1 MAQYARP
8 AVALLALALAGAGC
22 VINVDADAVT
32 VRDEKRFTVGANP
45 EVTLETWDGSIKVQ
59 SWDQPEVR
67 VEIQKRG
74 ADRDEAAALV
84 VNATQEGNRVRVEA
98 PAPRVERE
106 FTGIGIGSFSGLSV
120 SYVVSVPTRVKLLAR
135 TRDGSINVDGVT
147 GTIEL
152 RSGDGSIRSARIK
165 GALTARTEDGSI
177 HAEGTLEALVVET
190 GDGSIIVEADAG
202 STMKDDWNISTGDG
216 SIVFRV
222 PEDFSAEIDA
232 SSRDGRVRADL
243 PGFGAERSEGE
254 RDRRSLRGRLGNGG
268 HVVKLR
274 SGDGSISVGSR

>member
-1 MAQYARP
+1 MAKYARP

-32 VRDEKRFTVGANP
+32 VRDEKRFKVGRNP

-59 SWDQPEVR
+59 TWDRSEVL

-74 ADRDEAAALV
+74 PDRDEAAALV
-84 VNATQEGNRVRVEA
+84 VNATQDGNRVRVEA

-106 FTGIGIGSFSGLSV
+106 FTGIGIGFQGLSI
-120 SYVVSVPTRVKLLAR
+120 SYVVSVPTSVTLVAR
-135 TRDGSINVDGVT
+135 TRDGSINIDGVT

-152 RSGDGSIRSARIK
+152 RSGDGSIRSSRIK

-177 HAEGTLEALVVET
+177 QAEGMLEGLIAET
-190 GDGSIIVEADAG
+190 GDGSIVVEADDG
-202 STMKDDWNISTGDG
+202 SSMKDNWNISTGDG
-216 SIVFRV
+216 SIVLRV

-232 SSRDGRVRADL
+232 SSRDGRVRSDL
-243 PGFGAERSEGE
+243 PGLDHSRGDG
-254 RDRRSLRGRLGNGG
+254 DRQSVRGRIGSGG

-274 SGDGSISVGSR
+274 SGDGSINVVSR